1 MKRVLAAGLLLLTLS
16 LSAFAQTQ
24 SSAWIRGTWEGT
36 GYQIDDNSTWTMRL
50 TANRKFLIEYPSLNC
65 SGTWR
70 LISLNA
76 NRARFKERISTG
88 KDACANNGRVVI
100 ERLSRSQ
107 IVFLYYQSGSREVSA
122 SAVLK
127 RKRRGSAGRANSFS
141 GSARTFR

>member
-50 TANRKFLIEYPSLNC
+50 TVNRRFIIEYPSLNC
-65 SGTWR
+65 SGTWQ
-70 LISLNA
+70 LISINA
-76 NRARFKERISTG
+76 NRAQFKERISAG
-88 KDACANNGRVVI
+88 KERCDNNGSVVI
-100 ERLSRSQ
+100 ERLSRRQ
-107 IVFLYYQSGSREVSA
+107 FVFLYARAGSREVSA

-127 RKRRGSAGRANSFS
+127 RKRR
-141 GSARTFR
+141 